1 MKKTTR
7 EGVQLKVSEHAENL
21 QMQGQLLTLATKEKQ
36 DLLWKSSLF
45 QLRSGTLKFMINASI
60 DTLPTPAN
68 LRRWKCGTNDKLVN
82 IALVQTLWQQRN
94 NESHPQLLQ
103 DHVRITEIHM
113 ASQ

>member
-1 MKKTTR
+1 
-7 EGVQLKVSEHAENL
+7 
-21 QMQGQLLTLATKEKQ
+21 
-36 DLLWKSSLF
+36 
-45 QLRSGTLKFMINASI
+45 MINASI

-113 ASQ
+113 ASQQLGELHCYECGPSVQSLQ